1 MTDIREQKF
10 NGLKGLDASA
20 NGHSVAV
27 NVRMFGPIGIQS
39 AGHFLGP
46 RDYGSVKPK
55 QVLEIL
61 LAARGHLVPK
71 DRLGDLL
78 WGDKPPA
85 NVHAGLETY
94 VSLLRRALGPK
105 NGPAR
110 ALIVTEPNAYRFA
123 VEQADI
129 DLDRFDGL
137 LEQAAP
143 LTTSAARASLEQ
155 ALALARGELFEDEP
169 YAKWAEE
176 LRETYREKV
185 QQARLDA
192 AQAAVAD
199 RDYPSALTHAEA
211 AIETDRFDE
220 RGYRVAMVALYA
232 LGRQHH
238 ALETFRRCRIALNEE
253 LGIEPLHETKALH
266 TAILQQVGRDV
277 AAAGIESAGEVT
289 LPRRRRSA
297 TG

>member
-1 MTDIREQKF
+1 MTEQQLRVVNGAKAPGRSAEEIR
-10 NGLKGLDASA
+10 
-20 NGHSVAV
+20 
-27 NVRMFGPIGIQS
+27 VRMFGPIGISNNGQS
-39 AGHFLGP
+39 LGA
-46 RDYGSVKPK
+46 RDFGSVKPK

-61 LAARGHLVPK
+61 LVARGHLVHK

-78 WGDKPPA
+78 WGDKPPL
-85 NVHAGLETY
+85 NVYAGLETY

-105 NGPAR
+105 DGRAR

-123 VEQADI
+123 IEHASVDV
-129 DLDRFDGL
+129 DRFDAL
-137 LEQAAP
+137 LEQA
-143 LTTSAARASLEQ
+143 RATNGSPRGFLEQ
-155 ALALARGELFEDEP
+155 ALNLARGDLLEDEP
-169 YAKWAEE
+169 YAKWADE
-176 LRETYREKV
+176 LRETYREKA

-192 AQAAVAD
+192 AQMAVAE
-199 RDYPSALTHAEA
+199 RDYPSALEHAEV

-266 TAILQQVGRDV
+266 TAILQQVGREV
-277 AAAGIESAGEVT
+277 AAAGIEPTGEVT
-289 LPRRRRSA
+289 LPHRRRRA
-297 TG
+297 AM

>member
-1 MTDIREQKF
+1 VTEIREHKF
-10 NGLKGLDASA
+10 TGLTGVDSSA
-20 NGHSVAV
+20 NGHRVSVD
-27 NVRMFGPIGIQS
+27 VRTFGPIAIHG

-46 RDYGSVKPK
+46 RDFGSVKPK

-105 NGPAR
+105 KAPAR

-123 VEQADI
+123 VEHANI
-129 DLDRFDGL
+129 DLDRFDSL
-137 LEQAAP
+137 LEQAALRTKP
-143 LTTSAARASLEQ
+143 AARASLEQ

-169 YAKWAEE
+169 YARWAEE

-199 RDYPSALTHAEA
+199 RDYPAALTHAEV

-266 TAILQQVGRDV
+266 TAILQQVGREV
-277 AAAGIESAGEVT
+277 AAAGIEPAGEVT

-297 TG
+297 AG